1 MTDPRD
7 LEANLAE
14 MDSKLRELQREL
26 ALLSRPSEAEPEREP
41 DPDPELELEPEPEP
55 EPEPPAPS
63 AVPVSAIEQAAA
75 RVAELGRRIDGLTD
89 LRNELDRAS
98 RALREEQ
105 RRSPSSEAPQ

>member
-26 ALLSRPSEAEPEREP
+26 ALLSRPSEGEPEREP
-41 DPDPELELEPEPEP
+41 DPEPELELEPEPEP
-55 EPEPPAPS
+55 EPPGPS

-105 RRSPSSEAPQ
+105 RRSTSSEPSQ